1 MFHQIVFA
9 ASRLFSVDCFVM
21 FHQYLYIC
29 KSYFYSLLHHKLE
42 YLKKKYKGFPDP
54 RQHNNWAIETSRIS
68 NCVNTPFKYC
78 DVIHPTRDAA
88 DVTMFKPMAGQ
99 LLGLCTGSTF
109 AAQAII
115 PFASIWVIV
124 HLCIFIKVDTISSI
138 LVWCIHSRTSNIV
151 DLSSRSR
158 SVQRFCNN
166 SFVKIYNCNALAFMM
181 CGKMWF
187 SLRQVLCIKITC
199 VSMEFWCT
207 INDDVKCRVKFG
219 SVKFPKF

>member
-1 MFHQIVFA
+1 MFA
-9 ASRLFSVDCFVM
+9 DYRL
-21 FHQYLYIC
+21 YLVSWRFFNIYTSAKAISIPYC
-29 KSYFYSLLHHKLE
+29 ITSWNIW
-42 YLKKKYKGFPDP
+42 KKKYKGFPDP

-78 DVIHPTRDAA
+78 DVIHPTRDVA

-109 AAQAII
+109 AAQAIT

-124 HLCIFIKVDTISSI
+124 HLCIFIKVDTITSI
-138 LVWCIHSRTSNIV
+138 LVWCIHSRTSNIA

-166 SFVKIYNCNALAFMM
+166 SFVKIHNCNALAFMV
-181 CGKMWF
+181 CGKM
-187 SLRQVLCIKITC
+187 
-199 VSMEFWCT
+199 
-207 INDDVKCRVKFG
+207 
-219 SVKFPKF
+219 